1 MSGGPWYECVGPCVG
16 EVRKDVLNHINI
28 VQVGVDLY
36 KKEKDKIIQDV
47 IMEVIPDGRNDFG
60 SWRGYST
67 FGVKTEIA
75 KIVIGKVRMR
85 YSILILKREFT
96 PYVMHYLYKPG
107 GRRFIEIA
115 NSTMVGR
122 NLENPEE
129 E

>member
-47 IMEVIPDGRNDFG
+47 IMEVIPDNRNDFG